1 VTGPATGPE
10 TGPAL
15 KSGPATAAAGT
26 PVVGRDLRVRLGGA
40 PVLDGVD
47 LTVAAGEWVAVI
59 GPNGAGK
66 STLLRAVGGLLPV
79 DGGLELFGTPITRL
93 GRRDRARLVATV
105 VQSPVVPAGIA
116 VADYVLLGR
125 TPYVP
130 LLGRESA
137 ADLAVVDDVLA
148 RLDLTGF
155 ANRRLA
161 TLSGGERQ
169 RVLLARALAQG
180 APLLLLDE
188 PTSALDIGHQQE
200 VLELVDELRRDRGLT
215 VLATMHDL
223 SVAGEYAD
231 RLVLLA
237 AGRTVAAGP
246 PAEVLTEENLA
257 RYYRARVRV
266 LPGAHGPL
274 VVPVR
279 DRDVPGT
286 DRPVPRPEP
295 SVAGDPDHRE
305 EGPLRVVEH
314 GEPAV
319 RQVGGRD

>member
-1 VTGPATGPE
+1 
-10 TGPAL
+10 
-15 KSGPATAAAGT
+15 
-26 PVVGRDLRVRLGGA
+26 
-40 PVLDGVD
+40 
-47 LTVAAGEWVAVI
+47 
-59 GPNGAGK
+59 
-66 STLLRAVGGLLPV
+66 
-79 DGGLELFGTPITRL
+79 
-93 GRRDRARLVATV
+93 
-105 VQSPVVPAGIA
+105 
-116 VADYVLLGR
+116 
-125 TPYVP
+125 
-130 LLGRESA
+130 
-137 ADLAVVDDVLA
+137 
-148 RLDLTGF
+148 
-155 ANRRLA
+155 
-161 TLSGGERQ
+161 
-169 RVLLARALAQG
+169 
-180 APLLLLDE
+180 
-188 PTSALDIGHQQE
+188 
-200 VLELVDELRRDRGLT
+200 
-215 VLATMHDL
+215 
-223 SVAGEYAD
+223 
-231 RLVLLA
+231 VLLA